1 VQGGFYLH
9 RTGVHPLPLDSLFID
24 ERAAYLVNPGSV
36 GQPRD
41 HDPRAAFA
49 IYDSE
54 LRRVEF
60 DRAEYDAALTS
71 RKIFEAGLPEVLGL
85 RLFRGA

>member
-1 VQGGFYLH
+1 V
-9 RTGVHPLPLDSLFID
+9 D
-24 ERAAYLVNPGSV
+24 ETAAYLLNPGSV

-54 LRRVEF
+54 LQRVDF
-60 DRAEYDAALTS
+60 DRAEYDPALTA
-71 RKIFEAGLPEVLGL
+71 RKIVEAGLPEVLGL